1 MAKDIIKFIRIEE
14 TYESYEKKDASVL
27 HRDSF
32 VYPNAFGGNRK
43 DHTGSLFRA
52 EKKKSAVF

>member
-1 MAKDIIKFIRIEE
+1 MKVM
-14 TYESYEKKDASVL
+14 KKKTLHVL

-52 EKKKSAVF
+52 EKKRSQPSSENV

>member
-1 MAKDIIKFIRIEE
+1 MKVIRIEE

>member
-1 MAKDIIKFIRIEE
+1 MKVMKN
-14 TYESYEKKDASVL
+14 ASVL

-52 EKKKSAVF
+52 EKKEVSRLLKCIRIISHWLFGIS